1 MAALVR
7 CHKCKKIVSV
17 KNTALCCACDNR
29 YELSCDGYPEAT
41 YKLKDAESKKK
52 WRCSACVRSKKYSN
66 VGDGGPSAMTLRK
79 KTLSKIPSPADLQQR
94 TKKVQQQPRTRN
106 STLTDSHILTDCETS
121 DESYTTPNKT
131 SVSMDGTV
139 TDFIS
144 ISDMKETITQLS
156 NKLQTTE
163 NDLASI
169 SLQNRELHLLID
181 KLNIEI
187 TTLKSLCY
195 SSSLYEG
202 PDTNK
207 NIKNHALLP
216 QNICS
221 TPPSPSSAK
230 ISVNTTD
237 DDIIRTLNLQITSL
251 QQQLKVAE
259 EEIVALTKR
268 VSLIMQHNYT
278 LPTCDSS
285 SSIQLENL
293 EQPNYVHSK
302 FEDTTQQEH
311 NIQICKM
318 EKKRILIFGAQ
329 QCVGLASALWQSR
342 FKTQYETYEVIGE
355 TNPNALSTQVVKN
368 CLSAK
373 LRQHDV
379 LVVCIGEND
388 RNINGVVSQLK
399 TLLNRFKDNL
409 IFVLGVNNSY
419 YYNVNKLN
427 NYLENVCK
435 QYRTCTFIRKTSKAL
450 VISECINYY
459 LDCNYYNEKF
469 LCPTQI
475 RKLIAHNSS
484 KSNNCTI
491 RKNEPKKGT
500 IPFYFNNNL
509 KKNIDNTSQ
518 SLIPKLSIE
527 QPVKGTIPYYFQ
539 KLNKTGTFFRASQH
553 TPTKQ

>member
-216 QNICS
+216 KNICS

-230 ISVNTTD
+230 INVNTAD
-237 DDIIRTLNLQITSL
+237 DDIIGNLNLQITSL

-259 EEIVALTKR
+259 EEIVALTK
-268 VSLIMQHNYT
+268 Q
-278 LPTCDSS
+278 
-285 SSIQLENL
+285 NL

-388 RNINGVVSQLK
+388 RNINGVVS
-399 TLLNRFKDNL
+399 
-409 IFVLGVNNSY
+409 
-419 YYNVNKLN
+419 
-427 NYLENVCK
+427 
-435 QYRTCTFIRKTSKAL
+435 
-450 VISECINYY
+450 
-459 LDCNYYNEKF
+459 
-469 LCPTQI
+469 
-475 RKLIAHNSS
+475 
-484 KSNNCTI
+484 
-491 RKNEPKKGT
+491 
-500 IPFYFNNNL
+500 
-509 KKNIDNTSQ
+509 
-518 SLIPKLSIE
+518 
-527 QPVKGTIPYYFQ
+527 
-539 KLNKTGTFFRASQH
+539 
-553 TPTKQ
+553 